1 MTTEDKTKLHDSDCA
16 LHNMPAYP
24 NGECNCSLFSKTTTE
39 KAAIKLRTLANQL
52 DTTIGQSEFFFAL
65 AENIEAKEKLI
76 RAQEARIAA
85 LTKDAERLKCF
96 NQIWRWKALKDGEII
111 YQYGEHVPALFQKTA
126 ELLPTH
132 PPAPDYT
139 DLLKMI
145 AHRARSF
152 PNFPLGH
159 HITEVFAAI
168 GEEPPEPAPAPAPEL
183 KPLSLDEIHQRYKNL
198 RGNEPP
204 HYIDIYRDAEAAL
217 GILRGGL

>member
-1 MTTEDKTKLHDSDCA
+1 MTTDEQLARGWFKEGVETFLKDKH
-16 LHNMPAYP
+16 
-24 NGECNCSLFSKTTTE
+24 
-39 KAAIKLRTLANQL
+39 AATFNTPDYYYASGYLR
-52 DTTIGQSEFFFAL
+52 
-65 AENIEAKEKLI
+65 AK
-76 RAQEARIAA
+76 QEARIAA

>member
-52 DTTIGQSEFFFAL
+52 DTTIGQSESFFAL

-85 LTKDAERLKCF
+85 LTKDAEPVATVEGLINFDGRF
-96 NQIWRWKALKDGEII
+96 ALS
-111 YQYGEHVPALFQKTA
+111 YGAKVKVGDKLY
-126 ELLPTH
+126 TH
-132 PPAPDYT
+132 P
-139 DLLKMI
+139 
-145 AHRARSF
+145 
-152 PNFPLGH
+152 
-159 HITEVFAAI
+159 
-168 GEEPPEPAPAPAPEL
+168 PAPEL

>member
-1 MTTEDKTKLHDSDCA
+1 MELEPQIQQEDTRTDYEIGLDEGRAHSA
-16 LHNMPAYP
+16 
-24 NGECNCSLFSKTTTE
+24 TR
-39 KAAIKLRTLANQL
+39 IKEL
-52 DTTIGQSEFFFAL
+52 
-65 AENIEAKEKLI
+65 
-76 RAQEARIAA
+76 EARIAA

-132 PPAPDYT
+132 QPAPDYT

-159 HITEVFAAI
+159 HITELFAAI

-198 RGNEPP
+198 RVNEPP

-217 GILRGGL
+217 GILRGGLWNPWQNKS